1 MLPQI
6 QTVTTPITNGQG
18 YFPLAQFND
27 TIRAADTKTMHF
39 EFAMENQNTRAVA
52 FPLLILQSWYVRL
65 LQPPKIS
72 TDSSGNR
79 VIEIA
84 WEE

>member
-1 MLPQI
+1 
-6 QTVTTPITNGQG
+6 
-18 YFPLAQFND
+18 
-27 TIRAADTKTMHF
+27 MHF

-52 FPLLILQSWYVRL
+52 FPLFILQSWYVRL